1 MISLSNLIKSSQVL
15 TLDELRKLTIYKQYA
30 VEEEETEEQSVEPE
44 VEEPDE
50 ETISLRD
57 QIIDDAKAFAQSR
70 IQEAAVECDKMLK
83 DANEQIEVWWLE
95 KRNQDEQ
102 VRQEVRQIS
111 YEEGYQEGLVAAQK
125 EIAEKWQQDIEEA
138 SAVLKDAY
146 QIREQIILEAEPF
159 IVQLTCTI
167 AEKVIGRQLTLEPE
181 IVLDMIK
188 NTLARRREQGEIT
201 LCVAPSS
208 LAFIQA
214 AREELNAVIDSQAEL
229 VIIPDASV
237 KDDGC
242 VIRSKFGSID
252 ARIDTQLSEI
262 KREMLLIAHQSVEER
277 GQQHD
282 HI

>member
-15 TLDELRKLTIYKQYA
+15 TLDELRKLTIYTQYA

-125 EIAEKWQQDIEEA
+125 EIAEKWQKDIEEA

-167 AEKVIGRQLTLEPE
+167 AEKVIGRQLTLEPK